1 MRKPIFVLAILI
13 LVIAGLFITRTAI
26 SNKISTKGVA
36 LGKTQDEL
44 AKVRTEN
51 VIIREKIYS
60 LSSLTHIASEAAR
73 IGFVDSK
80 SNFALTKARPIASL
94 R

>member
-1 MRKPIFVLAILI
+1 MKKPFLVLTVLV

-26 SNKISTKGVA
+26 SNKISTKGVT

-44 AKVRTEN
+44 TKYKTEN
-51 VIIREKIYS
+51 IMLRERIFA
-60 LSSLTHIASEAAR
+60 LSSLTYVASEAAR
-73 IGFVDSK
+73 IGLVDGK
-80 SNFALTKARPIASL
+80 SNFALTKSKPIAAL

>member
-1 MRKPIFVLAILI
+1 MKKSVFVLAILI
-13 LVIAGLFITRTAI
+13 LVIVGLFITRTAI
-26 SNKISTKGVA
+26 SNKISTKGVE

-44 AKVRTEN
+44 VKVRTEN
-51 VIIREKIYS
+51 VILREKIYS
-60 LSSLTHIASEAAR
+60 LSSLTHVASEAAR

-80 SNFALTKARPIASL
+80 SNFALTKAKPIASL

>member
-13 LVIAGLFITRTAI
+13 LIIVGLFITRTAI

-44 AKVRTEN
+44 TAYKTEN
-51 VIIREKIYS
+51 VIIREKIFS
-60 LSSLTHIASEAAR
+60 LSSLTYVASEAAR
-73 IGFVDSK
+73 IGFVDGK
-80 SNFALTKARPIASL
+80 SNFALTKAKPIAVL

>member
-1 MRKPIFVLAILI
+1 MKKPILVLTILI
-13 LVIAGLFITRTAI
+13 LVIVGLFITRTAI

-44 AKVRTEN
+44 TKYKTEN
-51 VIIREKIYS
+51 VILREKIFA
-60 LSSLTHIASEAAR
+60 LSSLTYVASEAAR
-73 IGFVDSK
+73 IGLVDGK
-80 SNFALTKARPIASL
+80 SNFALTKSKPIAAL

>member
-1 MRKPIFVLAILI
+1 MKKPIFVLAILI
-13 LVIAGLFITRTAI
+13 LVIVGLFITRTAI

-44 AKVRTEN
+44 VKVRTEN

>member
-73 IGFVDSK
+73 IGCVDSK